1 MKILLISGAPNT
13 GKTTITNKIEQN
25 LRRIGF
31 RNSCRKYVILE
42 KDSAVVLE
50 GTNNKGKTIR
60 ILLNTPSDT
69 IGIIDEVYEYYQ
81 QNGPVDFIIT
91 TVRDMYVEREYLFE
105 TFNINN
111 YEYYEI
117 PLAKVSRRNNIEEAK
132 ENYFTRILDLVKHI
146 LSMEPFYIS

>member
-13 GKTTITNKIEQN
+13 GKTTITTMIERY
-25 LRRIGF
+25 LRSIGF
-31 RNSCRKYVILE
+31 RNYCRRYEISE
-42 KDSAVVLE
+42 NDSAIVLE
-50 GTNNKGKTIR
+50 GANINGKTIR

-81 QNGPVDFIIT
+81 QNSPVDFVIT
-91 TVRDMYVEREYLFE
+91 TVRDMYEERNYLFE

-117 PLAKVSRRNNIEEAK
+117 PLARVTRRNDNEEAK
-132 ENYFTRILDLVKHI
+132 ENYFTRVLDLVKHI

>member
-1 MKILLISGAPNT
+1 MNFLLISGAPNT
-13 GKTTITNKIEQN
+13 GKTTITTMIESY
-25 LRRIGF
+25 LRSIGF
-31 RNSCRKYVILE
+31 RNYCRRYIFPE
-42 KDSAVVLE
+42 NDSAIVLE
-50 GTNNKGKTIR
+50 GTNINGKTIR

-81 QNGPVDFIIT
+81 QNSPVDFVIT
-91 TVRDMYVEREYLFE
+91 TVRDMYDERNYLFE

-117 PLAKVSRRNNIEEAK
+117 PLARVTRRNDNEEAK
-132 ENYFTRILDLVKHI
+132 ENYFTRVLDLVKHI

>member
-13 GKTTITNKIEQN
+13 GKTTITTMIERY
-25 LRRIGF
+25 LRSIGF
-31 RNSCRKYVILE
+31 RNYCRRYEISE
-42 KDSAVVLE
+42 NDSAIVLE
-50 GTNNKGKTIR
+50 GANINGKTIR

-69 IGIIDEVYEYYQ
+69 IGIIDEVYDYYQ
-81 QNGPVDFIIT
+81 QNSSVDFVIT
-91 TVRDMYVEREYLFE
+91 TVRDMYEERNYLFE

-117 PLAKVSRRNNIEEAK
+117 PLARVTRRNDNEEAK
-132 ENYFTRILDLVKHI
+132 ENYFTRVLDLVKHI